1 MPRRTLALVS
11 MLIVVAGVIG
21 VVAVSSGSDDKRAAS
36 APAAKGFK
44 PKDIKGKWTGTWENN
59 FFGST
64 GDIIANVKVSGEKMT
79 PIVDFSGNVL
89 GCPDPPSD
97 SVTLKPGDGKNKY
110 NSDGFKVKTKSG
122 AFGDDF
128 QFTYKQKGNKV
139 TASGSSPC
147 ADFGFKMTGTLTK
160 TEFNAEVD
168 IDSSPHST
176 ATLKATKD

>member
-1 MPRRTLALVS
+1 MRRSHIALISILA
-11 MLIVVAGVIG
+11 VAIG
-21 VVAVSSGSDDKRAAS
+21 VVGVVAISSGSEDKRAAS
-36 APAAKGFK
+36 HAAKGFT
-44 PKDIKGKWTGTWENN
+44 PKDIKGKWTGTWTNN

-64 GDIIANVKVSGEKMT
+64 GDIIANVKLKGEKMT

-89 GCPDPPSD
+89 GCPDPDSD
-97 SVTLKPGDGKNKY
+97 SVTLKPGNGKNKY
-110 NSDGFKVKTKSG
+110 NSDGFKIQQASG

-128 QFTYKQKGNKV
+128 TFTYKQKGGKV

-147 ADFGFKMTGTLTK
+147 EGFGFTMTGTLTK

>member
-1 MPRRTLALVS
+1 MRRSYLALIS
-11 MLIVVAGVIG
+11 ILAVAIG
-21 VVAVSSGSDDKRAAS
+21 VVGVVAISSGADDKRAAS
-36 APAAKGFK
+36 SAAKGFK

-59 FFGST
+59 LFGST

-89 GCPDPPSD
+89 GCPDPKSD
-97 SVTLKPGDGKNKY
+97 SVTLKPGNGKNKY
-110 NSDGFKVKTKSG
+110 NSDGFKIKAKSG

-128 QFTYKQKGNKV
+128 EFTYKQKGGKV

-147 ADFGFKMTGTLTK
+147 AGFGFTMTGKLTK
-160 TEFNAEVD
+160 TEFNAEVE
-168 IDSSPHST
+168 IDSSPKST